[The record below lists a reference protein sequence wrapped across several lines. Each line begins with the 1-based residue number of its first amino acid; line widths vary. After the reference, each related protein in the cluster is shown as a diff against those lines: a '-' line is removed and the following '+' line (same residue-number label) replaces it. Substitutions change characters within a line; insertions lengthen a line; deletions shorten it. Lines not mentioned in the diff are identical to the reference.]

1 MKCATCGTAEYD
13 EREPMYGHAQ
23 IRCGCGLRPTP
34 RISPDS
40 LPKKSQR
47 LVNGGN
53 GFMKG
58 GIFYGTCRA
67 ASCGASFESAHPK
80 QTCGA
85 PACTRW
91 AKTRTER
98 MIPRIC
104 GCQAAY
110 TTRYANPSIY
120 CGAKCR
126 RKAKNERDAA
136 GKKAKLLAQR
146 TQRLADTPALPLDQ
160 RPTAPPPTLTLRR
173 LQPVPTAQPP
183 AGATVLVDALGAQV
197 WIMLPPDQQSPRP

>member
-1 MKCATCGTAEYD
+1 MKCKTCNTNEYD

-23 IRCGCGLRPTP
+23 IRCKCGLRPTP
-34 RISPDS
+34 RISAEN
-40 LPKKSQR
+40 LPQKPKR
-47 LVNGGN
+47 AVNGGN

-58 GIFYGTCRA
+58 GIFYGTCKA
-67 ASCGASFESAHPK
+67 PSCGASFESTHTK

-104 GCQAAY
+104 GCRAAY

-120 CGAKCR
+120 CGEKCR
-126 RKAKNERDAA
+126 RQAKNKRNAA
-136 GKKAKLLAQR
+136 GKKATTLAQR
-146 TQRLADTPALPLDQ
+146 AQRLADTPALPLDQ
-160 RPTAPPPTLTLRR
+160 RPTAPRPTLTLRR
-173 LQPVPTAQPP
+173 LQPQPTAQPP
-183 AGATVLVDALGAQV
+183 AGATGLVDALGAPV